1 MENLVIKSPKK
12 GEQVPK
18 QLSFSKTLSY
28 SNISTLKS
36 DEKFVYFFEQFSK
49 MTDDTKSNSFHNS
62 DENLG
67 NECQNSGSER
77 NMRMI
82 SSLQESQELETEP
95 EVDEVELIFTTDET
109 KEEDFKEELVS
120 IDMNTDGQLL
130 QCPTSDFDQNLSHES
145 NLSTELEDDVFNDNF
160 ENENQ
165 ENSNFQSQTF
175 DFQRE
180 NSQLYNSKSDNSIN
194 HEEKSLKSYYSYQ
207 DSSFENKSLEKDESF
222 DRFDERV
229 RIVETDISKVGIH
242 DVEYSL
248 GRRNTCPNPIQYRP
262 IVHR

>member
-1 MENLVIKSPKK
+1 MEGDK
-12 GEQVPK
+12 EK
-18 QLSFSKTLSY
+18 Q
-28 SNISTLKS
+28 
-36 DEKFVYFFEQFSK
+36 
-49 MTDDTKSNSFHNS
+49 NSFHVLHDIS
-62 DENLG
+62 ENEICNHSNGEKDNLRTIG
-67 NECQNSGSER
+67 R
-77 NMRMI
+77 
-82 SSLQESQELETEP
+82 LQDSQDLEQET

-120 IDMNTDGQLL
+120 IDTSGDLPQLL
-130 QCPTSDFDQNLSHES
+130 QCPVSDHNLSHES
-145 NLSTELEDDVFNDNF
+145 NVSTELEDDVFNDNF

-207 DSSFENKSLEKDESF
+207 DSSFENKSMEKDESF
-222 DRFDERV
+222 DRFEERV
-229 RIVETDISKVGIH
+229 RIIETDISKVGIQ
-242 DVEYSL
+242 DMEYSL

-262 IVHR
+262 VIHR